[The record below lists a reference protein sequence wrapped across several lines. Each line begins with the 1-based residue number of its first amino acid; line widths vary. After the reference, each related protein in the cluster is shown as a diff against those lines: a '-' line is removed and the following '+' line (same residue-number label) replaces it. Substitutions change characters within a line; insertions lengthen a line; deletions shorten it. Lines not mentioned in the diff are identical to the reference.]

1 MWLYVE
7 RHVPSFSTLENISK
21 QNWKMDEGRPENDV
35 KKLMTRRHLHKT
47 KKVPTWLY
55 YVPGVNLM
63 TLVPKTGHEKR
74 NLLSWWVSTQQALAM
89 ASLTL
94 YPAPTL
100 LLQAASWPVSRAM
113 FPPLSPRQSGTL
125 PQPHHSTRQKLGS
138 SSQDHCITRFGHT
151 HSNRL
156 LQVSPPGSCLC
167 RFLCFSCSSP
177 ETAPGSPPSLPL

>member
-7 RHVPSFSTLENISK
+7 CHVPSFSTLENISK

-100 LLQAASWPVSRAM
+100 PPAGGFLTCLQGNVPS
-113 FPPLSPRQSGTL
+113 L
-125 PQPHHSTRQKLGS
+125 
-138 SSQDHCITRFGHT
+138 I
-151 HSNRL
+151 
-156 LQVSPPGSCLC
+156 
-167 RFLCFSCSSP
+167 SSP
-177 ETAPGSPPSLPL
+177 VWDPAPATSQHQAKAGQLFSRPLHH